1 MLETLRQ
8 FAAMALAEAQE
19 SVAARDAHLRYCLDL
34 AEEAARELVGVT
46 AAVIRRLA
54 PDQDNFRAAS
64 DWAIAGADTAAA
76 LTLAH
81 AHTWLLN
88 LRGRYPEAADCL
100 HRSL

>member
-64 DWAIAGADTAAA
+64 DWAIAGGGAKAAGRGA
-76 LTLAH
+76 YPPTRLV
-81 AHTWLLN
+81 N
-88 LRGRYPEAADCL
+88 LSGPFPAAPPL
-100 HRSL
+100 GE